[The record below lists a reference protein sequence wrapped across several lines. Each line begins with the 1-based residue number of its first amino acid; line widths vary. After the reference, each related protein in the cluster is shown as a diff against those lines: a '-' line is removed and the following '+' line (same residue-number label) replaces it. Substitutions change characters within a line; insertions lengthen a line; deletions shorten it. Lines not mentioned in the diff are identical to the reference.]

1 MEVAP
6 EDLENG
12 YGSTIRKTSS
22 HCRNKLLVMKLI
34 QLTTQP
40 ADALFSRVQVARELS
55 GLLFVRSEIDCSQ
68 VEK

>member
-1 MEVAP
+1 MSMLAYS
-6 EDLENG
+6 DWHHN
-12 YGSTIRKTSS
+12 SQ
-22 HCRNKLLVMKLI
+22 NKVHYIYMKLI